1 MGTTTAGMMV
11 LRFDDDELLL
21 VEVVGPGV
29 RLLEDEECGFEEAE
43 VIALA
48 AAAALRLLY
57 CDAFVMTEGAIYV
70 VVEKEPSASDT
81 RLCRV
86 TDRVLN
92 AVRAAADAIE
102 VMTGAVTEV
111 EIIVIGKRFVTVRV
125 DVDMLFEH
133 G

>member
-11 LRFDDDELLL
+11 LRFDDDDELLL

-29 RLLEDEECGFEEAE
+29 RLLEDECGFEEAE
-43 VIALA
+43 AVALA
-48 AAAALRLLY
+48 AAAAFRLLY

-102 VMTGAVTEV
+102 VMTGAFTEV
-111 EIIVIGKRFVTVRV
+111 EIIVIGERVVTVRV
-125 DVDMLFEH
+125 NVGMLFEY

>member
-1 MGTTTAGMMV
+1 MTV

-57 CDAFVMTEGAIYV
+57 CDAFVMIEVAINV
-70 VVEKEPSASDT
+70 VVERTPSASDT
-81 RLCRV
+81 RLSRV
-86 TDRVLN
+86 RDKVLN
-92 AVRAAADAIE
+92 AVGAAADVILRI
-102 VMTGAVTEV
+102 VFGAVTEV
-111 EIIVIGKRFVTVRV
+111 EISGGRVVKR
-125 DVDMLFEH
+125 DMLFEY